1 MTNTRYQVN
10 PVASCGEEADGAVLF
25 NPDINSTTVI
35 NLSGL
40 LLWSF
45 MKQPHSIKEI
55 AEFLIESY
63 DGVDIDQAT
72 EDALAFVETL
82 CSDFLIEVDDV
93 S

>member
-10 PVASCGEEADGAVLF
+10 PVVSCGEEADGAVLF

-35 NLSGL
+35 NTSGH
-40 LLWSF
+40 LLWSY
-45 MKQPHSIKEI
+45 MAKPHTIKEI
-55 AEFLIESY
+55 AEFLIESF

>member
-1 MTNTRYQVN
+1 MTNTHYQVN
-10 PVASCGEEADGAVLF
+10 PVVSCGEEADGAVLF

-40 LLWSF
+40 LLWSY
-45 MKQPHSIKEI
+45 MAQPHTIKEI
-55 AEFLIESY
+55 AELLIESY

-82 CSDFLIEVDDV
+82 CFDFLIEVDDV